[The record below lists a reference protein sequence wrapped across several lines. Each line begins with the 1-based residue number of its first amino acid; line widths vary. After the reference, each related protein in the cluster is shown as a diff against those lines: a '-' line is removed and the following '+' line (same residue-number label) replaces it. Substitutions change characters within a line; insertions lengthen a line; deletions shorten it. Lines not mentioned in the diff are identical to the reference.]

1 MSNARRSSAPT
12 LEDVAQ
18 IAGVSRALVSLVMR
32 DSPRVSGESR
42 RRVTDAATKLGYRPN
57 LMARNLASRKTMTIG
72 VLLND
77 LHNPWFAEVTDGI
90 HDAAERHGYQ
100 LILASGRRTRTA
112 RVTGARHLPRLA
124 RRRHHR
130 RRLPAAAARLD
141 AVAAEVAVVSVGRAL
156 PKTSVGSVTTD
167 DAFGARLAV
176 EHLYELGHRRIAHID
191 GGKGAG
197 ASPRRSG
204 YLRTMRMLGLSDKAQ
219 VVAGDFT
226 EEAGA
231 RGAERLFR
239 GPVLPT
245 AIFTANDLSA
255 VGAIDV
261 VERRGLVVPD
271 DVSVVGF
278 DNTSLAALNH
288 IGLTT
293 IDQPRRE
300 MGVAAA
306 TMLIDAINDR
316 GALTDVL
323 MLAESGR
330 AAHDRS
336 PATAHAG
343 ITAPVNAARSSGR
356 RRRRR
361 RARRARR
368 RPAEGAVGGPARTAV
383 R

>member
-1 MSNARRSSAPT
+1 
-12 LEDVAQ
+12 
-18 IAGVSRALVSLVMR
+18 MR
-32 DSPRVSGESR
+32 ESPRVSIESR

-100 LILASGRRTRTA
+100 LILASGRRTTRLESRALDTFLA
-112 RVTGARHLPRLA
+112 SRVDGIVVAGC
-124 RRRHHR
+124 
-130 RRLPAAAARLD
+130 RLPAARLA
-141 AVAAEVAVVSVGRAL
+141 AVAAEIAVVSVGRAL
-156 PKTSVGSVTTD
+156 QKKGLGSVTTD

-204 YLRTMRMLGLSDKAQ
+204 YLRTMRMLDLGDKAQ

-231 RGAERLFR
+231 RGAERLTR
-239 GPVLPT
+239 GAVLPT

-261 VERRGLVVPD
+261 IERRGLAVPD
-271 DVSVVGF
+271 DISVVGF

-293 IDQPRRE
+293 IHQPRYE

-316 GALTDVL
+316 GALTDVSMAPRL
-323 MLAESGR
+323 VLRRTTALVASAR
-330 AAHDRS
+330 RPPSTRLVQRSSVINAAPTAPARS
-336 PATAHAG
+336 PSEAKT
-343 ITAPVNAARSSGR
+343 S
-356 RRRRR
+356 
-361 RARRARR
+361 
-368 RPAEGAVGGPARTAV
+368 
-383 R
+383 

>member
-12 LEDVAQ
+12 LEDVARA
-18 IAGVSRALVSLVMR
+18 AGVSRALVSLVMR
-32 DSPRVSGESR
+32 DSPHVSVESR
-42 RRVTDAATKLGYRPN
+42 RRVVDMAARLGYRPN
-57 LMARNLASRKTMTIG
+57 LMARNLASHKTMTIG

-90 HDAAERHGYQ
+90 HDVAERHGYQ
-100 LILASGRRTRTA
+100 LILASARRSLRLESRALDTFLA
-112 RVTGARHLPRLA
+112 SRVDGIIVAGCRLPSARLA
-124 RRRHHR
+124 
-130 RRLPAAAARLD
+130 AIAS
-141 AVAAEVAVVSVGRAL
+141 EVAVVSVGRAL
-156 PKTSVGSVTTD
+156 PRTALGSVTTD

-176 EHLYELGHRRIAHID
+176 EHLHELGHRRIAHID

-204 YLRTMRMLGLSDKAQ
+204 YLHTARVLGLAGEAH

-231 RGAERLFR
+231 RGAERLLR
-239 GPVLPT
+239 GSVLPT

-271 DVSVVGF
+271 DISVVGF

-293 IDQPRRE
+293 IHQPRQE
-300 MGVAAA
+300 MGAAA
-306 TMLIDAINDR
+306 LTMLIDAINDR
-316 GALTDVL
+316 GALSNVSMAPSLVIRRTT
-323 MLAESGR
+323 AR
-330 AAHDRS
+330 AAPGD
-336 PATAHAG
+336 
-343 ITAPVNAARSSGR
+343 N
-356 RRRRR
+356 
-361 RARRARR
+361 
-368 RPAEGAVGGPARTAV
+368 
-383 R
+383 

>member
-1 MSNARRSSAPT
+1 

-32 DSPRVSGESR
+32 NSPRVSVESR
-42 RRVTDAATKLGYRPN
+42 TRVTAAASKLGYRPN
-57 LMARNLASRKTMTIG
+57 LMARNLAARKTMTIG

-90 HDAAERHGYQ
+90 HAAAERHNYQ
-100 LILASGRRTRTA
+100 LILASGRRSIRLESRALDTFLA
-112 RVTGARHLPRLA
+112 SRVDGVIVAGC
-124 RRRHHR
+124 
-130 RRLPAAAARLD
+130 RLPAARLE
-141 AVAAEVAVVSVGRAL
+141 AVASEVALVSVGRVIARAGIG
-156 PKTSVGSVTTD
+156 TVTTD

-176 EHLYELGHRRIAHID
+176 EHLYELGHRCIAHID

-197 ASPRRSG
+197 AAPRRTG
-204 YLRTMRMLGLSDKAQ
+204 YMRTMRSFGLADSAH

-231 RGAERLFR
+231 HGAERLLR
-239 GPVLPT
+239 EPVLPT

-261 VERRGLVVPD
+261 IERGGLVVPD
-271 DVSVVGF
+271 DMAVVGF

-300 MGVAAA
+300 MGAAAA

-316 GALTDVL
+316 GELSDVL
-323 MLAESGR
+323 M
-330 AAHDRS
+330 
-336 PATAHAG
+336 
-343 ITAPVNAARSSGR
+343 APSLVVRRTTARSRG
-356 RRRRR
+356 
-361 RARRARR
+361 
-368 RPAEGAVGGPARTAV
+368 T
-383 R
+383 

>member
-1 MSNARRSSAPT
+1 VLSTRRNSAPT

-32 DSPRVSGESR
+32 DSPRVSAESR
-42 RRVTDAATKLGYRPN
+42 KRVTDAASKLGYRPN

-90 HDAAERHGYQ
+90 HASAERHGYQ
-100 LILASGRRTRTA
+100 LILASGRRS
-112 RVTGARHLPRLA
+112 PRLESRA
-124 RRRHHR
+124 LDTFLASRVDGVIVAGC
-130 RRLPAAAARLD
+130 RLPVARLE
-141 AVAAEVAVVSVGRAL
+141 AVGAEVALVSVGRAFVRL
-156 PKTSVGSVTTD
+156 DIGSVTTD
-167 DAFGARLAV
+167 DSYGARLAV
-176 EHLYELGHRRIAHID
+176 EHLHELGHRRIAHID

-197 ASPRRSG
+197 AAPRRSG
-204 YLRTMRMLGLSDKAQ
+204 YMRTMRSLGLADHAQ
-219 VVAGDFT
+219 VINGDFT

-231 RGAERLFR
+231 HGAERLLR
-239 GPVLPT
+239 GAVLPT

-261 VERRGLVVPD
+261 IERGGLVVPD
-271 DVSVVGF
+271 DVAVVGF

-300 MGVAAA
+300 MGAVAA

-316 GALTDVL
+316 GELSDVVMSPSL
-323 MLAESGR
+323 VVRRTSAR
-330 AAHDRS
+330 AQS
-336 PATAHAG
+336 
-343 ITAPVNAARSSGR
+343 
-356 RRRRR
+356 
-361 RARRARR
+361 
-368 RPAEGAVGGPARTAV
+368 
-383 R
+383 

>member
-1 MSNARRSSAPT
+1 MPSTRRNSAPT

-32 DSPRVSGESR
+32 DSPRVSIESR
-42 RRVTDAATKLGYRPN
+42 RRVTDAASKLGYRPN
-57 LMARNLASRKTMTIG
+57 LMARNLAARKTMTIG

-90 HDAAERHGYQ
+90 HAAAERHGYQ
-100 LILASGRRTRTA
+100 LILASGRRSVRLESRALNTFLA
-112 RVTGARHLPRLA
+112 SRVDGVIVAGC
-124 RRRHHR
+124 
-130 RRLPAAAARLD
+130 RLPAARLE
-141 AVAAEVAVVSVGRAL
+141 AVASEVALVSVGRAFV
-156 PKTSVGSVTTD
+156 KAGIGTVTTD

-176 EHLYELGHRRIAHID
+176 EHLHQLGHRRIAHID

-197 ASPRRSG
+197 AAPRRSG
-204 YLRTMRMLGLSDKAQ
+204 YMRTMRTFGLAETAQ
-219 VVAGDFT
+219 LIAGDMT

-231 RGAERLFR
+231 HGAERLLR
-239 GPVLPT
+239 ERALPT

-261 VERRGLVVPD
+261 IERGLVVPD
-271 DVSVVGF
+271 DISVVGF

-300 MGVAAA
+300 MGAAAA

-316 GALTDVL
+316 GELRNVL
-323 MLAESGR
+323 MAPSLVVRRTTAR
-330 AAHDRS
+330 A
-336 PATAHAG
+336 PTA
-343 ITAPVNAARSSGR
+343 
-356 RRRRR
+356 
-361 RARRARR
+361 
-368 RPAEGAVGGPARTAV
+368 
-383 R
+383 